1 MRSSSCGWH
10 GSRERAKVYR
20 RLDRTFHYLLS
31 DAGLVRAGPSA
42 CRAPRPPRS
51 IGSHLLGVAVTNVP
65 AWHTPIYPEFRE
77 SPPWVMEDMIQLEPR
92 LADDLRRLDSELQP
106 LVEVTSRTIDAGGP
120 IVVVGCGTAWHA
132 ALAFADVLSEAL
144 GGSHLAEGRQ
154 SFDAA
159 LDPRHDGLCIAVS
172 NGGRSKATLDA
183 LEAARSTGAT
193 TALVTADPAGPLS
206 RAADVIV
213 ESMTG
218 DDSWCHTIAYLA
230 PIVVGAA
237 LGARLKGEPIDADA
251 LRAASEA
258 SIAATDDA
266 RAIAQAFD
274 GVARILTVG
283 SGADAVAARE
293 LSLKVEEAAYIP
305 ATTHQTENL
314 LHGHL
319 VPCDETCGLV
329 VLATDRRQRSARVD
343 RAAAVLRAARSLDV
357 RTAAIVTSDVAA
369 EFHPDLTSAGRIAV
383 RDLDALPAS
392 LSSYVSTAA
401 AFQYIAVGLADCVG
415 ANPDFIRRDFAS
427 YRRAYDLAD
436 HKYPREPPPEP

>member
-1 MRSSSCGWH
+1 MT
-10 GSRERAKVYR
+10 K
-20 RLDRTFHYLLS
+20 
-31 DAGLVRAGPSA
+31 
-42 CRAPRPPRS
+42 
-51 IGSHLLGVAVTNVP
+51 VP

-77 SPPWVMEDMIQLEPR
+77 SPPWVMEDMIHLEPR
-92 LADDLRRLDSELQP
+92 LADDLQRLESELQP
-106 LVEVTSRTIDAGGP
+106 LVEAASQALHAGRP

-132 ALAFADVLSEAL
+132 ALAFADVLGEAL

-159 LDPRHDGLCIAVS
+159 LEPRRGGLCIGVS

-193 TALVTADPAGPLS
+193 TALVTADPAGPRS
-206 RAADVIV
+206 GAAHVIV

-237 LGARLKGEPIDADA
+237 LGARLADVTIDADA

-258 SIAATDDA
+258 SIAAEGDA
-266 RAIAQAFD
+266 RAIASALH

-293 LSLKVEEAAYIP
+293 LSLKIEEAAYLP
-305 ATTHQTENL
+305 AATHQTENL

-319 VPCDETCGLV
+319 VPCDETFGLV
-329 VLATDRRQRSARVD
+329 LLATDRRRRPVRVN
-343 RAAAVLRAARSLDV
+343 RAAAALRAARSLGV
-357 RTAAIVTSDVAA
+357 RTAAIVTRDVDAQLD
-369 EFHPDLTSAGRIAV
+369 PDLTSAGRIV
-383 RDLDALPAS
+383 ITDMDALPAS
-392 LSSYVSTAA
+392 LSSYVST

-427 YRRAYDLAD
+427 YRQAYELAD
-436 HKYPREPPPEP
+436 HKYPREPVVPG